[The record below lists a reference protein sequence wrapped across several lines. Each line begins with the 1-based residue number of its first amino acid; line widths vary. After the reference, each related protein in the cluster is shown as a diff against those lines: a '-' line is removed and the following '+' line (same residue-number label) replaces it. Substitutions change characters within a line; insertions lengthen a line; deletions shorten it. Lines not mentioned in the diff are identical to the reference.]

1 MAIEKILDCAVSM
14 NLIYHTTNNINVKIN
29 IAVVE
34 YVKLDEFDIAAMCSK
49 MRDYIQAIDFHPDCI
64 VAILKGGSIPATNL
78 ANLLSI
84 WDIHTIKIKKYD
96 DDGKQIVEKAEIVD
110 NITNSIKGKRVLIVD
125 DVCETGESLKLA
137 IEEIKK
143 YTDTV
148 MACVLVA
155 KNNYHQI
162 NLEDV
167 ICPFA
172 KTFKRGTWVRF
183 YWENGY

>member
-1 MAIEKILDCAVSM
+1 M
-14 NLIYHTTNNINVKIN
+14 
-29 IAVVE
+29 E

-49 MRDYIQAIDFHPDCI
+49 MRDYIEAIDFHPDCI
-64 VAILKGGSIPATNL
+64 VAILEGGSIPATNL

-84 WDIHTIKIKKYD
+84 WDMHTIKIKKYD
-96 DDGKQIVEKAEIVD
+96 DDGNQIVKKAEIVESF
-110 NITNSIKGKRVLIVD
+110 TNTIAGKRVLIVD

-137 IEEIKK
+137 IKEVKK

-155 KNNYHQI
+155 KDNWAEIH
-162 NLEDV
+162 LDDDV
-167 ICPFA
+167 FCPFA
-172 KTFKRGTWVRF
+172 KTFKRGTWVKF